1 MTKAELVKK
10 VAGECSLTQ
19 AATEK
24 VINAAIADIITAVN
38 KEGKVDIAGFGKFE
52 KKHRD
57 ARTGRNPSTGATI
70 KIAASNTPAF
80 KAAKAFKD
88 AVK

>member
-10 VAGECSLTQ
+10 VAAEVDLTQ

-24 VINAAIADIITAVN
+24 VINAAIADIIAAVAE
-38 KEGKVDIAGFGKFE
+38 EGKVDLAGFGKFE
-52 KKHRD
+52 KKHKD
-57 ARTGRNPSTGATI
+57 ARTGRNPLTGATI
-70 KIAASNTPAF
+70 EIAASNAPAF

-88 AVK
+88 ALN